1 MGARGPLSRTL
12 WALMLTTATA
22 EPLAA
27 GTADLEA
34 AAAGLASRLP
44 EPLHPLAELAYN
56 YRWSWTRG
64 GPELFADID
73 RTRWGLCHG
82 NPVRL
87 LQEVPPTALQRLAGD
102 RAFLGRM
109 QDLHATVAADL
120 ARPYA
125 ESSVTAGRPAA
136 FFCAEYAVH
145 QSLPVYSGGLGVLAG
160 DILKAASDLAVPLVG
175 IGLMYRHGYFRQR
188 TDAGGW
194 QHEYWVDTDADRVP
208 AALITAGDQPL
219 TVSVPVD
226 GRHVVAQ
233 IWRVNAGRVPL
244 LLLDTN
250 RPENT
255 PSDRFITSRLYVGEP
270 DLRLAQYAVLGIGG
284 VRALRALHIDPA
296 VVHLNEGHA
305 AFASLELARGEALR
319 SGLDVHDAFA
329 AARAR
334 TVFTTHTPVPAGND
348 TYPADHVA
356 YLLAGEAAELG
367 VDVGELIARGRTN
380 PEDPHEPFG
389 VTQFALRSSR
399 AANGVARR
407 HGEVARHMWQPLW
420 RDRAVDD
427 VPISHVTNGVHVPT
441 WLGAHMWDLLDRHLD
456 EGWLSRVEDPAAWDG
471 VARIPDEEL
480 WAARTAQ
487 RSEMIAMVRERS
499 VIERLARG
507 EGKQH
512 AHAAAEALDDNVLT
526 VGFARRLATYKR
538 LDMLLRDPDRMLGLL
553 GAEDRPVQLLVAG
566 KAHPKDDDG
575 KRLVTRLFEF
585 RHHPQVAGRV
595 VFLDDYDVALA
606 ATLVRGCD
614 VWVNLPRPPL
624 EASGTSG
631 MKNAINGGLQLSVLD
646 GWWPEAF
653 DAGNGDAPNGWA
665 ISGDVDPDHGAQ
677 DARHAGDF
685 YRLLGEEVVP
695 TFYDGSPPARWLAM
709 VRRSLARMGP
719 QFSATRMVS
728 DYVERMYPARP

>member
-1 MGARGPLSRTL
+1 MSMLST
-12 WALMLTTATA
+12 ATATA

-27 GTADLEA
+27 GAADLEA
-34 AAAGLASRLP
+34 AAAALATRLP
-44 EPLHPLAELAYN
+44 APLQPLAELAYN

-64 GPELFADID
+64 GPELFADVD
-73 RTRWGLCHG
+73 ATRWALTHA

-87 LQEVPPTALQRLAGD
+87 LQEVPPSALERLAGD
-102 RAFLGRM
+102 ASFLSRL
-109 QDLHATVAADL
+109 QDLYAAVAADL
-120 ARPYA
+120 GRPYA
-125 ESSVTAGRPAA
+125 ESSVTAAHPAA

-160 DILKAASDLAVPLVG
+160 DILKAASDLAVPQVG

-208 AALITAGDQPL
+208 AALVTAGDQPL
-219 TVSVPVD
+219 TVTVPVAD
-226 GRHVVAQ
+226 RQVVAQ
-233 IWRVNAGRVPL
+233 IWRVNVGRVPL
-244 LLLDTN
+244 MLLDTN

-255 PSDRFITSRLYVGEP
+255 PADRFITSRLYVSEP

-284 VRALRALHIDPA
+284 VRALRAMHIDPA
-296 VVHLNEGHA
+296 VLHLNEGHA

-319 SGLDVHDAFA
+319 GGLELPEAFA

-348 TYPADHVA
+348 TYPAHQVA
-356 YLLAGEAAELG
+356 DLLSGEAVELG
-367 VDVGELIARGRTN
+367 VDVWELIARGRTN
-380 PEDPHEPFG
+380 PDDPNEPFG

-407 HGEVARHMWQPLW
+407 HGEVAREMWHGLW
-420 RDRAVDD
+420 PDRPVED
-427 VPISHVTNGVHVPT
+427 VPITHVTNGVHIPT
-441 WLGAHMWDLLDRHLD
+441 WLGNPMWDVLDRHLGD
-456 EGWLSRVEDPAAWDG
+456 GWLDRVHDPATWEP
-471 VARIPDEEL
+471 VAQIPDEEL
-480 WAARTAQ
+480 WEARTIQ
-487 RSEMIAMVRERS
+487 RRDLIAMVRERS

-507 EGKQH
+507 EGKEH
-512 AHAAAEALDDNVLT
+512 AHAAAERMDENALT
-526 VGFARRLATYKR
+526 IGFARRLATYKR
-538 LDMLLRDPDRMLGLL
+538 LDMLLADPDRMLALL

-575 KRLVTRLFEF
+575 KRLVTRLFEY
-585 RHHPQVAGRV
+585 RHHPQFAGRV

-631 MKNAINGGLQLSVLD
+631 MKNAVNGGLQLSVLD
-646 GWWPEAF
+646 GWWPEAYR
-653 DAGNGDAPNGWA
+653 DGDGHNGWA
-665 ISGDVDPDHGAQ
+665 ISGDIDHDHGAQ
-677 DARHAGDF
+677 DARHADDF
-685 YRLLGEEVVP
+685 YRLLGEQVVP
-695 TFYDGSPPARWLAM
+695 TFYDGAPPARWLAM
-709 VRRSLARMGP
+709 VRRSMATIGP

-728 DYVERMYPARP
+728 DYVERMYPAH

>member
-1 MGARGPLSRTL
+1 
-12 WALMLTTATA
+12 MLTTLTA

-27 GTADLEA
+27 GAADVEA
-34 AAAGLASRLP
+34 AAAALASRLP
-44 EPLHPLAELAYN
+44 GSLQPLAELAYN

-64 GPELFADID
+64 GPELFAEID
-73 RTRWGLCHG
+73 PTRWALTHM

-87 LQEVPPTALQRLAGD
+87 LQEVPPARLARLAADDG
-102 RAFLGRM
+102 FIGRLHE
-109 QDLHATVAADL
+109 LHAAVAADL

-125 ESSVTAGRPAA
+125 ESSVTASRPAA

-160 DILKAASDLAVPLVG
+160 DILKAASDLAVPQVG

-208 AALITAGDQPL
+208 AALVTAGDQPL
-219 TVSVPVD
+219 TVSVPVGD
-226 GRHVVAQ
+226 RQVVAQ
-233 IWRVNAGRVPL
+233 IWRVEVGRVPL

-255 PSDRFITSRLYVGEP
+255 PADRFITSRLYVGEP

-284 VRALRALHIDPA
+284 VRALRALHIDPG

-305 AFASLELARGEALR
+305 AFACLELARGEALR
-319 SGLDVHDAFA
+319 GGLEVQDAFE
-329 AARAR
+329 AARWR

-348 TYPADHVA
+348 TYPSGQVA
-356 YLLAGEAAELG
+356 ELLSGAAAELG
-367 VDVGELIARGRTN
+367 VDVWELIARGRTN
-380 PEDPHEPFG
+380 PEDRDEPFG

-399 AANGVARR
+399 GTNGVAAR
-407 HGEVARHMWQPLW
+407 HGEVARGMWHGLW
-420 RDRAVDD
+420 PDRAVED
-427 VPISHVTNGVHVPT
+427 VPIAHVTNGVHEPT
-441 WLGAHMWDLLDRHLD
+441 WLGRAMWDLLDRHLP
-456 EGWLSRVEDPAAWDG
+456 EGWLERERLHDPATWEP
-471 VARIPDEEL
+471 ARSISDDEL
-480 WAARTAQ
+480 WTVRRTQ
-487 RSEMIAMVRERS
+487 RAELIAMVRERS

-507 EGKQH
+507 EAKEH
-512 AHAAAEALDDNVLT
+512 AHAAAEHLDEDALT
-526 VGFARRLATYKR
+526 IGFARRLATYKR
-538 LDMLLRDPDRMLGLL
+538 LDMLLADPDRMLALL
-553 GAEDRPVQLLVAG
+553 GAGDRPVQLLVAG
-566 KAHPKDDDG
+566 KAHPKDDGG

-585 RHHPQVAGRV
+585 RHHPQFAGRV
-595 VFLDDYDVALA
+595 VFLDDYDLALGA
-606 ATLVRGCD
+606 SLVRGCD

-631 MKNAINGGLQLSVLD
+631 MKNAVNGGLQLSVLD
-646 GWWPEAF
+646 GWWPEAY
-653 DAGNGDAPNGWA
+653 DGHNGWA

-695 TFYDGSPPARWLAM
+695 AFYEGDGEPPHRWLDM
-709 VRRSLARMGP
+709 VRDSLATIGP
-719 QFSATRMVS
+719 RFSATRMVS
-728 DYVERMYPARP
+728 EYVHSMYPPPG

>member
-1 MGARGPLSRTL
+1 
-12 WALMLTTATA
+12 MLTSVTA

-27 GTADLEA
+27 GAADIEA

-64 GPELFADID
+64 GHELFAEID
-73 RTRWGLCHG
+73 AARFAFSHS

-87 LQEVPPTALQRLAGD
+87 LQETPPAALQRLARD
-102 RAFLGRM
+102 EAFLSRM
-109 QDLHATVAADL
+109 RDLHAAVAADL
-120 ARPYA
+120 SRPFA
-125 ESSVTAGRPAA
+125 ESAVTASRPAA

-145 QSLPVYSGGLGVLAG
+145 HSLPVYSGGLGVLAG

-208 AALITAGDQPL
+208 AALVTAGDQPL

-226 GRHVVAQ
+226 ARQVVAQ
-233 IWRVNAGRVPL
+233 VWRVNVGRVPL
-244 LLLDTN
+244 FLLDTN
-250 RPENT
+250 RPENS

-319 SGLDVHDAFA
+319 AGLDVHDAFA
-329 AARAR
+329 AARSR

-348 TYPADHVA
+348 TYPADQVA
-356 YLLAGEAAELG
+356 YLLEGEASELG
-367 VDVGELIARGRTN
+367 VDVAEIIARGRTN
-380 PEDPHEPFG
+380 PDDPHEPFG

-407 HGEVARHMWQPLW
+407 HGEVAREMWQPLW
-420 RDRAVDD
+420 RDRPVEE

-441 WLGAHMWDLLDRHLD
+441 WLGPQMWDLLDRHL
-456 EGWLSRVEDPAAWDG
+456 EPGWLSRVEDPAVWRG
-471 VARIPDEEL
+471 VAAIPDEEL
-480 WAARTAQ
+480 WAARRAQ
-487 RSEMIAMVRERS
+487 RAEMIAAVRERS
-499 VIERLARG
+499 VIERLSRG

-512 AHAAAEALDDNVLT
+512 AHAAAEALDDRALT
-526 VGFARRLATYKR
+526 IGFARRLATYKR
-538 LDMLLRDPDRMLGLL
+538 LNMLLADPDRMLSIL
-553 GAEDRPVQLLVAG
+553 GADDRPVQLLVAG

-585 RHHPQVAGRV
+585 RHHPKFAGRV
-595 VFLDDYDVALA
+595 VFLDDYDVALGA
-606 ATLVRGCD
+606 MLVRGCD

-631 MKNAINGGLQLSVLD
+631 MKNALNGGLQLSVLD
-646 GWWPEAF
+646 GWWPEAY
-653 DAGNGDAPNGWA
+653 DGGNGDGESPNGWA

-677 DARHAGDF
+677 DARHAADF
-685 YRLLGEEVVP
+685 YRLLSDEVVP
-695 TFYDGSPPARWLAM
+695 TFYEGAPPARWLQM
-709 VRRSLARMGP
+709 VRRSLARVGP

-728 DYVERMYPARP
+728 DYVERMYPAHS